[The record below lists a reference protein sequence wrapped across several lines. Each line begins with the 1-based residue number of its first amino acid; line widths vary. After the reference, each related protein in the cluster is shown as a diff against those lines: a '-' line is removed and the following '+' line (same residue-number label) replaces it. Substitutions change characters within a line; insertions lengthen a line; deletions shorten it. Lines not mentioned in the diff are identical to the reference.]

1 MVNLPP
7 PWAPGWGWGRTQG
20 GALSQG
26 LPPLAAFLGY
36 SSPQSSPAPPT
47 PVYLHSCPSVVAHN
61 VLPGIPALGRSHF
74 TLPLGILMSL
84 VLANEI
90 VADMMEGE
98 VRWAL
103 AY

>member
-1 MVNLPP
+1 MVTLPP
-7 PWAPGWGWGRTQG
+7 PWAPGWGRTQG
-20 GALSQG
+20 GALLSQG

-36 SSPQSSPAPPT
+36 SSSQSSPPP
-47 PVYLHSCPSVVAHN
+47 PGNLHSCPSVVAHN